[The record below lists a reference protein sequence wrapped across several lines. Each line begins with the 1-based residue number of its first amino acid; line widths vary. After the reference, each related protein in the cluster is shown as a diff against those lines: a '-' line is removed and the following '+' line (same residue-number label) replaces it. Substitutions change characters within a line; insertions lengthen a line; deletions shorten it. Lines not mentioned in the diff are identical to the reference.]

1 MPPRSTP
8 LRPSLGGTRRW
19 VGLPVSR
26 FLARRASIAARQT
39 AQGGGGDDAPS
50 EPGPSSS
57 GAAPPLVAGRRP
69 LAPARPVH
77 GAGAPRRRGPD
88 PPQSAQAAAGGGNGG
103 SGSPNNAPSTSQ
115 PADAATTPSTPA
127 DQASSQGFS
136 SSPGGLRA
144 FHVIAFLAI
153 LASGLTFLV
162 LLLYF
167 TAGIKFDLA
176 RDKVLKRLLKTV
188 ALRQVAG
195 ILAALVFV
203 RFGLEPL
210 VRGLRSA
217 FSTAAAGP
225 WEKSSEYYILR
236 EVYKPLEVLFAVAA
250 VATLAENFLPQL
262 IALPKTMVQTVVRGS
277 LSLTFVLA
285 AARVVFN
292 VKARITREAAW
303 RLELK
308 GDLTKQRRLEAV
320 DKLFSVLFLLT
331 AAVFGLQAIGLDVN
345 SVLAIGGVGGLAV
358 GLAGREIL
366 ENLFTGLIILSSS
379 PFEVGDEVQF
389 APPTGERVEGI
400 VIDVGWYRTTIRSF
414 EREVYCIPNSVFS
427 RNVVLNVTR
436 KGREWRFFERLG
448 LRVEDVGKAGAVVA
462 DMRKVLRADPR
473 IIQKLHRRVFLETV
487 DRDQATVYLS
497 FYVEAANRDAFMAVK
512 QDLLLA
518 FSDCVERSG
527 ARLARPRLAVAVEAS
542 PLGGVLRAA
551 ASGAM
556 GGGVGAAGGLGGSGG
571 SGGAGGS
578 GGGRGDQ
585 SGNASDGGPGPGE
598 NLRALPGT
606 VDVSAGPPARAPSG
620 PPPPTPGGPA
630 SNVVPGR
637 AVGSGGGGPPP
648 SPAAAAAS
656 EALLAAVAAA
666 GSAGGSSAQSLPTA
680 GGSVSPDSVVKGSA
694 SQGSVVTASFDEL

>member
-1 MPPRSTP
+1 MPSASTSAPRRAVA
-8 LRPSLGGTRRW
+8 LGTRRSG
-19 VGLPVSR
+19 GLLPAR
-26 FLARRASIAARQT
+26 PPARRGLARRAATGVSPRE
-39 AQGGGGDDAPS
+39 GDADSPLAS
-50 EPGPSSS
+50 
-57 GAAPPLVAGRRP
+57 APPSGRRP
-69 LAPARPVH
+69 ALPRPSASLH
-77 GAGAPRRRGPD
+77 PRPSRGPT
-88 PPQSAQAAAGGGNGG
+88 PPRSAQAAAAGGGGG
-103 SGSPNNAPSTSQ
+103 SGNANASSSSATEKQQQPDGSSASDPAPSTS
-115 PADAATTPSTPA
+115 AASPS
-127 DQASSQGFS
+127 SREGFS
-136 SSPGGLRA
+136 SSPGGLRP
-144 FHVIAFLAI
+144 FHVIAFLAV
-153 LASGLTFLV
+153 LAAGLAFLAV
-162 LLLYF
+162 LLYF

-176 RDKVLKRLLKTV
+176 RDKVVRRLLKTV

-217 FSTAAAGP
+217 FATQGAGP

-320 DKLFSVLFLLT
+320 DKLLSVLFLLT

-389 APPTGERVEGI
+389 TPPTGERVEGI

-462 DMRKVLRADPR
+462 DMRRVLRADPR

-487 DRDQATVYLS
+487 SRDQATVYLS

-527 ARLARPRLAVAVEAS
+527 ARFARPRLAVAVEAS

-551 ASGAM
+551 A
-556 GGGVGAAGGLGGSGG
+556 
-571 SGGAGGS
+571 GAGSGS
-578 GGGRGDQ
+578 GGGGAASSRGGSAASADR
-585 SGNASDGGPGPGE
+585 SGNASDGGG
-598 NLRALPGT
+598 
-606 VDVSAGPPARAPSG
+606 
-620 PPPPTPGGPA
+620 
-630 SNVVPGR
+630 
-637 AVGSGGGGPPP
+637 
-648 SPAAAAAS
+648 AAAAAR
-656 EALLAAVAAA
+656 ARTCGPCRARWTCRRGRPGRRRRGLRAAA
-666 GSAGGSSAQSLPTA
+666 RARPARPRPTWCRGGVGGGGRERERRVARRGGRVRGAAGCGRGRGWGRRRRRRPRPAVPA
-680 GGSVSPDSVVKGSA
+680 HDRRRVA
-694 SQGSVVTASFDEL
+694 